1 MRKRILALSLSLLF
15 LGGMTMTGYAQVNN
29 STVITKVTDDDDDKK
44 KSSSKSKK
52 DCNTKKSCCKHD
64 FEKKEC
70 KDTKESTSKK
80 DEGKRK

>member
-15 LGGMTMTGYAQVNN
+15 LGGMTMTGFAQINN
-29 STVITKVTDDDDDKK
+29 STVITKVTDDDDKK

-52 DCNTKKSCCKHD
+52 ECNTKKSCCKHD
-64 FEKKEC
+64 FDEKNC

-80 DEGKRK
+80 DDGKRK